1 MNLLIKYKNYYENLI
16 KEYTENNIN
25 GCNDNKIEFYKKQLE
40 ITIEKIKEL
49 KE

>member
-1 MNLLIKYKNYYENLI
+1 MKTLIKYKKHYENML
-16 KEYTENNIN
+16 KEYEENNIN
-25 GCNDNKIEFYKKQLE
+25 GCNNNKIEFYKKQLE